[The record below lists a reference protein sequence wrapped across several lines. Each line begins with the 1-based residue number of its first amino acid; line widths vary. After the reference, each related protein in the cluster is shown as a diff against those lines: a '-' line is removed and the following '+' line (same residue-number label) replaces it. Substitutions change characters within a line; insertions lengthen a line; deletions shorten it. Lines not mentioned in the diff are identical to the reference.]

1 MWGPMKR
8 ALLIGL
14 LYSIALVS
22 LAQTV
27 IEKAWTTS
35 ASNEGLQL
43 IDTRI
48 NELVTDINKHH
59 YRNEVRKL
67 NTLFI
72 KTHNRFLYTYDKYA
86 GIEGL
91 VNGHYDCLTAT
102 SLFADI
108 LSRTGYRYSIVET
121 NYHIFIMVNTKD
133 GDVLLETTDRDNG
146 FIDNQERMSKVL
158 AQYRQ
163 NTLDTSTPQ
172 QYQYTFSLFK
182 KVDVDQLPGL
192 LYFNQAVKAF
202 NAEKW
207 DECSEKLSAAAMTT
221 NSPHVAE
228 LTELLHRQPYFSGR

>member
-1 MWGPMKR
+1 MKR

-14 LYSIALVS
+14 LYLITLAA

-35 ASNEGLQL
+35 TSPEGLQQ

-48 NELVTDINKHH
+48 NQLVTDLNKHH
-59 YRNEVRKL
+59 YSNDVRKL
-67 NTLFI
+67 NALFT
-72 KTHNRFLYTYDKYA
+72 KTHNRFLDTYDRYA

-108 LSRTGYRYSIVET
+108 LSRTGFNYNIIET
-121 NYHIFIMVNTKD
+121 NYHIFIMVDTKD
-133 GDVLLETTDRDNG
+133 GDVLLETTDRFNG
-146 FIDNQERMSKVL
+146 FISNAVRMNEVL

-163 NTLDTSTPQ
+163 NTLDASIPQ
-172 QYQYTFSLFK
+172 QYKYTFSLFK

-192 LYFNQAVKAF
+192 LYINQAVKAF

-207 DECSEKLSAAAMTT
+207 DECSEKLTAAAMTT

-228 LTELLHRQPYFSGR
+228 LTELLRRLK

>member
-1 MWGPMKR
+1 MKR
-8 ALLIGL
+8 ALLIAV
-14 LYSIALVS
+14 LYSITLAAI
-22 LAQTV
+22 AQTV

-35 ASNEGLQL
+35 ASTEGLPQ
-43 IDTRI
+43 IDSRI
-48 NELVTDINKHH
+48 NELVTDLNKHNYH
-59 YRNEVRKL
+59 NDVRKL
-67 NTLFI
+67 NALFV

-91 VNGHYDCLTAT
+91 LNGRYDCLTAT

-108 LSRTGYRYSIVET
+108 LSRTGYQFNIIET
-121 NYHIFIMVNTKD
+121 NYHIFIMVNTSD
-133 GDVLLETTDRDNG
+133 GDVLLETTDKENG
-146 FIDNQERMSKVL
+146 FIDTKERMTRVL

-163 NTLDTSTPQ
+163 NKLDGSTSQ
-172 QYQYTFSLFK
+172 QYQYNFSLFK
-182 KVDVDQLPGL
+182 KVDVDQLAGL

-207 DECSEKLSAAAMTT
+207 DECSEKLSAAAMKT

>member
-1 MWGPMKR
+1 MKR
-8 ALLIGL
+8 AILVGI
-14 LYSIALVS
+14 LYSITVAS

-27 IEKAWTTS
+27 IEKAWSTS
-35 ASNEGLQL
+35 ASPEGLQQ

-48 NELVTDINKHH
+48 NELVTDLNNHH
-59 YRNEVRKL
+59 YRTDIRKL
-67 NTLFI
+67 NALFV
-72 KTHNRFLYTYDKYA
+72 KTHNRFLYTYDQYS

-91 VNGHYDCLTAT
+91 LKGHYDCLTAT

-108 LSRTGYRYSIVET
+108 LSRTGYSYNIIET

-133 GDVLLETTDRDNG
+133 GDVLLETTDRVNG
-146 FIDNQERMSKVL
+146 FISDEARMTSVIE
-158 AQYRQ
+158 QYKK
-163 NTLDTSTPQ
+163 NTLEGSTPSQ
-172 QYQYTFSLFK
+172 HQYSFSLFK
-182 KVDVDQLPGL
+182 TVDVDQLTGL

-207 DECSEKLSAAAMTT
+207 DECSAKLSAAAMNT

>member
-1 MWGPMKR
+1 MKR
-8 ALLIGL
+8 ALLVGL
-14 LYSIALVS
+14 LYLITLAA

-35 ASNEGLQL
+35 TSPEGLQQ

-48 NELVTDINKHH
+48 DQLVTDLNKHH
-59 YRNEVRKL
+59 YNNDVRKL
-67 NTLFI
+67 NALFT
-72 KTHNRFLYTYDKYA
+72 KTHNRFLDTYDRYA

-108 LSRTGYRYSIVET
+108 LSRTGFNYNIIET

-133 GDVLLETTDRDNG
+133 GDVLLETTDRFNG
-146 FIDNQERMSKVL
+146 FISNEVRMNEVL

-163 NTLDTSTPQ
+163 NTLDASIPQ
-172 QYQYTFSLFK
+172 QYKYTFSLFK

-192 LYFNQAVKAF
+192 LYINQAVKAF

-207 DECSEKLSAAAMTT
+207 DECSEKLTAAAMTT

-228 LTELLHRQPYFSGR
+228 LTELLHRLK

>member
-1 MWGPMKR
+1 MKR

-14 LYSIALVS
+14 LYLITLAA

-35 ASNEGLQL
+35 TSPEGLQQ

-48 NELVTDINKHH
+48 NQLVTDLNKHH
-59 YRNEVRKL
+59 YGNDVRKL
-67 NTLFI
+67 NALFT
-72 KTHNRFLYTYDKYA
+72 KTHNRFLDTYDRYA

-91 VNGHYDCLTAT
+91 MNGHYDCLTAT

-108 LSRTGYRYSIVET
+108 LSRTGFNYNIIET

-133 GDVLLETTDRDNG
+133 GDVLLETTDRFNG
-146 FIDNQERMSKVL
+146 FISNEVRMNEVL

-163 NTLDTSTPQ
+163 NTLDASIPQ
-172 QYQYTFSLFK
+172 QYKYTFSLFK

-192 LYFNQAVKAF
+192 LYINQAVKAF

-207 DECSEKLSAAAMTT
+207 DECSEKLTAAAMTT

-228 LTELLHRQPYFSGR
+228 LTELLRRLK